1 MFSFLLKKKVAH
13 IAEDAQTIVRRTGG
27 ATGTILALGAY
38 DVDPRLLMFVVQVA
52 KDADRE
58 KLKERPALAE
68 ALKELPKKHGWPAD
82 ACGDVVF
89 HIESQETVDRE
100 HEGNWAFRFG

>member
-1 MFSFLLKKKVAH
+1 MFNFLLKKKVAH
-13 IAEDAQTIVRRTGG
+13 IAEEAQTLVRRTGG
-27 ATGTILALGAY
+27 TACTILSLGAY

-68 ALKELPKKHGWPAD
+68 GLKELPKKHGWPASASD
-82 ACGDVVF
+82 DVVF
-89 HIESQETVDRE
+89 QIESQETVDRE
-100 HEGNWAFRFG
+100 NEGNWAYRFG

>member
-1 MFSFLLKKKVAH
+1 MFSFLLKKKVAN
-13 IAEDAQTIVRRTGG
+13 IAEEAQTIVRRTGG

-58 KLKERPALAE
+58 KLKAGSVSVSHLDYDWSLNDTGR
-68 ALKELPKKHGWPAD
+68 
-82 ACGDVVF
+82 
-89 HIESQETVDRE
+89 
-100 HEGNWAFRFG
+100 

>member
-1 MFSFLLKKKVAH
+1 MLNFLLKKKVAN
-13 IAEDAQTIVRRTGG
+13 IAEEAQTVVRRTGG
-27 ATGTILALGAY
+27 ATCTILSLGAY

-68 ALKELPKKHGWPAD
+68 ALKELPKKHGWPKD
-82 ACGDVVF
+82 ALDDVVF

-100 HEGNWAFRFG
+100 NEGNWAYRFG

>member
-1 MFSFLLKKKVAH
+1 MLNFLLKKKVAK
-13 IAEDAQTIVRRTGG
+13 IAEEAQTVVRRIGGG
-27 ATGTILALGAY
+27 ACTILSLGAY

-52 KDADRE
+52 KDADRD

-82 ACGDVVF
+82 ACDDVVF
-89 HIESQETVDRE
+89 NIESQETVDRE
-100 HEGNWAFRFG
+100 NEGNWAYRFG